1 MNAFLRHY
9 LRIDARSL
17 GLFRIALGLTLL
29 SDLAQRFV
37 HRAAFYSNEGVL
49 PNHNHLFNLKN
60 EGRFVWSLLH
70 AFATPGEA
78 TVGLLLIAL
87 VYVMFTVG
95 IYSRVSHVLSL
106 VGLVSLS
113 ARNLLAEGPG
123 EPIALALLLA
133 TVFLP
138 VGSAFSLDVIGAR
151 ARAATETKPKDLVE
165 DAQLPSAKLV
175 QAGRLPGFSPT
186 SLAAVGTLGLLF
198 VILYSTAQARTGSW
212 TDGTALHKAMHVHL
226 VASPLGFSI
235 RNSPI
240 LGPLTQFVRI
250 APYATIGLALVP
262 VVRGPARLAAAACLA
277 GYGLTFALLTQFS
290 LYGFTLASASLLL
303 ISSDSWEAWT
313 SRFDKRRTRTVIY
326 DEDCGICFW
335 LSRYLRRIDTRRQL
349 IFLGNGSFQDGADEL
364 EVRASADGKRKLI
377 KLPDALTPEVFESTV
392 VAIREDGSFA
402 LRGQAVSEVM
412 RAVPGLAFVGW
423 LLSLPVLSSLFEIFY
438 KLFAPRRAAV
448 SVALGMSACG
458 VPRPEPKQAD
468 AETLEVAPATRL
480 KNWILGGFREG
491 LALGVLLALVLRAD
505 QVHSLGIGVK
515 PTGMLESITWWTRT
529 TAQWALLSPE
539 PPTFS
544 EGPVVDA
551 MIREGE
557 SIDSFT
563 GRQPVMTLD
572 EPFELGSMWAM
583 YLPRVISDER
593 RGYQSAFKAY
603 TLKRGPRFQ
612 LEDGRL
618 IGADFYWLKRPVDGS
633 EEMAKERIFRQGR
646 GGGTFGAPGSG
657 PPNLQ
662 QRLPMLRTP
671 IDPEPETTPVPQ
683 RLTPG
688 EELGE

>member
-29 SDLAQRFV
+29 TDLAQRFV

-78 TVGLLLIAL
+78 TVGLLLIAV
-87 VYVMFTVG
+87 VYGMFTLG
-95 IYSRVSHVLSL
+95 IYTRVSHVLSL

-123 EPIALALLLA
+123 EPVALALLLA

-138 VGSAFSLDVIGAR
+138 LGAAFSVDVIGAR
-151 ARAATETKPKDLVE
+151 AKAATEMKPKELIE
-165 DAQLPSAKLV
+165 DFKLPSDKAV
-175 QAGRLPGFSPT
+175 QAGRLPGFSPV
-186 SLAAVGTLGLLF
+186 SLAAAGTLGLVF
-198 VILYSTAQARTGSW
+198 AILYSTAHARVGSW
-212 TDGTALHKAMHVHL
+212 NDGSALHKAMQVHL
-226 VASPLGFSI
+226 VASPLGFSL

-240 LGPLTQFVRI
+240 LGPLTHFVRI
-250 APYATIGLALVP
+250 APYATIGLALIP
-262 VVRGPARLAAAACLA
+262 LFRGPLRLLAAACLA
-277 GYGLTFALLTQFS
+277 GYGLVFALLTQFS
-290 LYGFTLASASLLL
+290 LYGYALASASLLL
-303 ISSDSWEAWT
+303 VSSDTWEAWAG
-313 SRFDKRRTRTVIY
+313 RFEKRRTRTVIY

-349 IFLGNGSFQDGADEL
+349 IFLGNGSFQDGADQL
-364 EVRASADGKRKLI
+364 AVRVSADGKRKEI
-377 KLPDALTPEVFESTV
+377 RLPDALTPELLESTV

-412 RAVPGLAFVGW
+412 RAVPGLSLLGW
-423 LLSLPVLSSLFEIFY
+423 LLSLPGLSGLFEVFY

-448 SVALGMSACG
+448 SVSLGMSACG
-458 VPRPEPKQAD
+458 VPRPEPKQAVT
-468 AETLEVAPATRL
+468 ETVEVAPATRL
-480 KNWILGGFREG
+480 KNWLFSSVREG
-491 LALGVLLALVLRAD
+491 LAVFVLLALLLRAD
-505 QVHSLGIGVK
+505 EVHSLGIGVK
-515 PTGMLESITWWTRT
+515 PTGVLESVTWWTRT
-529 TAQWALLSPE
+529 TAQWSLLSPE
-539 PPTFS
+539 PPTLS

-551 MIREGE
+551 MIKEGE
-557 SIDSFT
+557 NIDSFT

-572 EPFELGSMWAM
+572 QPFELGSMWAM
-583 YLPRVISDER
+583 YLPRVISDQR

-603 TLKRGPRFQ
+603 VLKRGPKFQ
-612 LEDGRL
+612 LEEGRL

-633 EEMAKERIFRQGR
+633 SEVVNERVFRQGR

-662 QRLPMLRTP
+662 QRLPMLKAP
-671 IDPEPETTPVPQ
+671 VDPEPETTPVPQ

>member
-17 GLFRIALGLTLL
+17 GLFRIALGFTLL
-29 SDLAQRFV
+29 ADLAQRFV

-95 IYSRVSHVLSL
+95 IYSRVSQVLSL

-123 EPIALALLLA
+123 EPVALALLLA

-165 DAQLPSAKLV
+165 DAPLPPAKLV
-175 QAGRLPGFSPT
+175 QAGRLPGFSPM

-198 VILYSTAQARTGSW
+198 VILYSTARARTGSW
-212 TDGTALHKAMHVHL
+212 IDGTALHKAMHVHL

-262 VVRGPARLAAAACLA
+262 VFRGPARLAAAACLA
-277 GYGLTFALLTQFS
+277 GYGLAFAFLTQFS

-303 ISSDSWEAWT
+303 ISSDTWEAWAT
-313 SRFDKRRTRTVIY
+313 RFDKRRTRTVIY

-412 RAVPGLAFVGW
+412 RAVPGLAFAGW
-423 LLSLPVLSSLFEIFY
+423 LLSLPGLSALFELFY
-438 KLFAPRRAAV
+438 KLFAPRRATV

-458 VPRPEPKQAD
+458 VPRPEPIRAD
-468 AETLEVAPATRL
+468 AETIEVAPATRL
-480 KNWILGGFREG
+480 KNWILGGLREG
-491 LALGVLLALVLRAD
+491 LALVVLLALFLRAD

-515 PTGMLESITWWTRT
+515 PTGALESITWWTRT
-529 TAQWALLSPE
+529 TAQWGLLSPE
-539 PPTFS
+539 PPAVS

-551 MIREGE
+551 MIAEGE
-557 SIDSFT
+557 NIDSFT

-593 RGYQSAFKAY
+593 RGYQSAFKSY
-603 TLKRGPRFQ
+603 VLKRGPRFQ
-612 LEDGRL
+612 TEGGRL

-633 EEMAKERIFRQGR
+633 EEMAKERVFRQGR